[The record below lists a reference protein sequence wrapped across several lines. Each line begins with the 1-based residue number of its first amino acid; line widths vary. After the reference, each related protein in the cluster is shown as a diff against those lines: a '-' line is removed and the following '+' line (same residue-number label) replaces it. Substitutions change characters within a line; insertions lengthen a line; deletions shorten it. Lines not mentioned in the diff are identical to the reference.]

1 LEDIMTDSFVA
12 GYEAVKAWQPP
23 PSQTRLPEHI
33 HTFVIPDEFQ
43 RAMGA
48 VQLPR
53 DSHVDGDTRVI
64 DKLEILE
71 LSLDTT
77 PPLDPDCRIISVTKV
92 RIPMEA

>member
-1 LEDIMTDSFVA
+1 
-12 GYEAVKAWQPP
+12 
-23 PSQTRLPEHI
+23 
-33 HTFVIPDEFQ
+33 
-43 RAMGA
+43 MGA